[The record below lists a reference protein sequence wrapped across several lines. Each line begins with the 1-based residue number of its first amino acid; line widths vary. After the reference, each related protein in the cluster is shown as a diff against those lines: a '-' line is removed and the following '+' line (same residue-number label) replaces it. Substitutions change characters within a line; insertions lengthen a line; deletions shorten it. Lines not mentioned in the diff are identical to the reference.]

1 MANEHFPIYI
11 LAILLVNAAIFSA
24 FAKMSFYYLKR
35 LIVVNLTIVWTLAA
49 MLFNKVLKEGSFRYN
64 FGDWHQVLGVQL
76 YIDELAV
83 FMMMFILTLACLIIV
98 YSLKDIEHEIE
109 PKQFSRYYT
118 LVFLMLFS
126 MLGLTFSNDMFNMF
140 IFMEILS
147 IASCSIISIKNS
159 KGNMLASFRYLILN
173 TLGSLSVL
181 MGIALIYMVTG
192 QLNMIEIHREISVVW
207 QHYSTNIMM
216 ALGFIIIGFSTK
228 AAIFPLH
235 VWLPDAHSV
244 APTPSSALLSGIV
257 VKVYIFAIIKLLFRV
272 MGVPIVSELG
282 IPTAITY
289 LAALGTIMGSIFAI
303 AQKDIK
309 RMLAYSSVAQIGY
322 IFLGVGLATKAGLEF
337 AMFHIVSHGLIK
349 TALFLSAGAIIY
361 QTEKRDIRKL
371 DGIAYEMPVT
381 MMVFSIAALGMIG
394 IPGTSGFMSKIF
406 LGMVV
411 LQEGKAFY
419 LFIIILSSFLN
430 AFYYIPIITS
440 AFMKSDDDAKVLND
454 KIPKRMKIPM
464 IIVILMSIAIG
475 FYPQI
480 ITVIIEIAVK
490 SLF

>member
-1 MANEHFPIYI
+1 MVNEHFPIYM

-24 FAKMSFYYLKR
+24 FTKLSFRFLKR
-35 LIVVNLTIVWTLAA
+35 VVVVNLLLIWIMGVS
-49 MLFNKVLKEGSFRYN
+49 LFVKVVRDGAFRYN
-64 FGDWHQVLGVQL
+64 FGDWHQAVGVQF
-76 YIDELAV
+76 YVDELAV
-83 FMMMFILTLACLIIV
+83 FMMMFILTLSNLIII

-109 PKQFSRYYT
+109 SKQFARYYT
-118 LVFLMLFS
+118 LVFLMIFS

-159 KGNMLASFRYLILN
+159 KGSTLASFRYLILN

-192 QLNMIEIHREISVVW
+192 QLNMNEIHGEISVIW
-207 QHYSTNIMM
+207 KYYPTNIMM
-216 ALGFIIIGFSTK
+216 ALAFIIIGFGTK

-235 VWLPDAHSV
+235 IWLPDAHSV

-272 MGVPIVSELG
+272 IGVEIVGELG
-282 IPTAITY
+282 IPTAIAY
-289 LAALGTIMGSIFAI
+289 LAAIGTILGSIFAI

-371 DGIAYEMPVT
+371 DGIAYEMPAT
-381 MMVFSIAALGMIG
+381 MMVFAIAALGMIG

-406 LGMVV
+406 LGSVV

-430 AFYYIPIITS
+430 AFYYMPIITS
-440 AFMKSDDDAKVLND
+440 AFMKSDSEAKVVND
-454 KIPKRMKIPM
+454 KIPRRMVVPM
-464 IIVILMSIAIG
+464 VIVIFLSIAIG
-475 FYPQI
+475 FYPQL
-480 ITVIIEIAVK
+480 ITEIIEIAVD
-490 SLF
+490 SLL

>member
-1 MANEHFPIYI
+1 MI
-11 LAILLVNAAIFSA
+11 
-24 FAKMSFYYLKR
+24 
-35 LIVVNLTIVWTLAA
+35 
-49 MLFNKVLKEGSFRYN
+49 
-64 FGDWHQVLGVQL
+64 
-76 YIDELAV
+76 
-83 FMMMFILTLACLIIV
+83 
-98 YSLKDIEHEIE
+98 
-109 PKQFSRYYT
+109 
-118 LVFLMLFS
+118 FS

-159 KGNMLASFRYLILN
+159 KGSTLASFRYLILN

-192 QLNMIEIHREISVVW
+192 QLNMNEIHGEISVIW
-207 QHYSTNIMM
+207 KYYPTNIMM
-216 ALGFIIIGFSTK
+216 ALAFIIIGFGTK

-235 VWLPDAHSV
+235 IWLPDAHSV

-272 MGVPIVSELG
+272 IGVEIVGELG
-282 IPTAITY
+282 IPTAIAY
-289 LAALGTIMGSIFAI
+289 LAAIGTILGSIFAI

-371 DGIAYEMPVT
+371 DGIAYEMPAT
-381 MMVFSIAALGMIG
+381 MMVFAIAALGMIG

-406 LGMVV
+406 LGSVV

-430 AFYYIPIITS
+430 AFYYMPIITS
-440 AFMKSDDDAKVLND
+440 AFMKSDSEAKVVND
-454 KIPKRMKIPM
+454 KIPRRMVVPM
-464 IIVILMSIAIG
+464 VIVIFLSIAIG
-475 FYPQI
+475 FYPQL
-480 ITVIIEIAVK
+480 ITEIIEIAVD
-490 SLF
+490 SLL